1 MALKRTAAHPWAQE
15 RCSILLH
22 AVVDPLRPSKS
33 VLLLISISSPMSRG
47 WLGTHQ
53 AAGESLHS
61 RICGPLLMEPQ
72 AAPVEL
78 LQLYG
83 NCSSQLPHFIEKL
96 PQWLSGPSLVLPAA
110 TDRPP
115 DTKPGFK
122 QCSDLLQF
130 LFNYGM
136 G

>member
-53 AAGESLHS
+53 AAGEPLLSC
-61 RICGPLLMEPQ
+61 ICGRLLMEPQ
-72 AAPVEL
+72 AASGEL
-78 LQLYG
+78 LQLFG
-83 NCSSQLPHFIEKL
+83 NCSSQLPHLIEEL
-96 PQWLSGPSLVLPAA
+96 PQWPSGPSLVTPAA
-110 TDRPP
+110 ESHRIPKP
-115 DTKPGFK
+115 DQTVFYA
-122 QCSDLLQF
+122 LQF
-130 LFNYGM
+130 IQL
-136 G
+136 

>member
-1 MALKRTAAHPWAQE
+1 
-15 RCSILLH
+15 
-22 AVVDPLRPSKS
+22 
-33 VLLLISISSPMSRG
+33 MSRG

-61 RICGPLLMEPQ
+61 RICGRLLMEPQ

-110 TDRPP
+110 GSPP
-115 DTKPGFK
+115 ETKPDQTVFYA
-122 QCSDLLQF
+122 QQF
-130 LFNYGM
+130 LFNYWHRLTKNA
-136 G
+136 